1 MMAGIPVLAANEGGP
16 TETVIDGQ
24 TGWLRDVRKV
34 QDWTEVMRAALED
47 GPGEE
52 RLKEMGMRGQERV
65 KAEFSKGKM
74 AERFENEIQNMMYA
88 GRVPMISMMV
98 VVVGA
103 GLLGVLIALAFY
115 MVGKSRTIVYTQEQ
129 L

>member
-1 MMAGIPVLAANEGGP
+1 MAGIPVLAANEGGP
-16 TETVIDGQ
+16 TETVVGGQ
-24 TGWLRDVRKV
+24 TGWLRDVRKI

-47 GPGEE
+47 GPGVE
-52 RLKEMGMRGQERV
+52 RLEEMGKRGRERV
-65 KAEFSKGKM
+65 KAEFSKEKM

-115 MVGKSRTIVYTQEQ
+115 MVGKSRTI
-129 L
+129 